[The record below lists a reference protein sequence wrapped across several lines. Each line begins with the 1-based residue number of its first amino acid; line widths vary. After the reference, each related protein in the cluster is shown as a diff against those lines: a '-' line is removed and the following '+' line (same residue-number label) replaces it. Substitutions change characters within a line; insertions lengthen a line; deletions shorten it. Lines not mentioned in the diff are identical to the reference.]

1 VAYHRR
7 VSLIVSFAADLKQKH
22 AKARAKLDKLR
33 ASMAAAEKDFD
44 ELDTALNVLTK
55 HGYIEDEAHPAAGIG
70 AAVATNETHMYL
82 LKFVP
87 EGEIGA
93 IAPKEVADIVRST
106 GRNDLDPDYIRTVL
120 WRLAQ
125 RGILMNKDGRYWRP
139 KKDEAP
145 DAEAS
150 EASNSMGPVGREGG
164 YPPSTPEGSIPSGS
178 TPVQAADEGDLDDDV
193 PF

>member
-1 VAYHRR
+1 VADTADFSDLVEKRTKAQTR
-7 VSLIVSFAADLKQKH
+7 VKSLET
-22 AKARAKLDKLR
+22 KL
-33 ASMAAAEKDFD
+33 AAARKDFD
-44 ELDTALNVLTK
+44 ELDVAVNVLTK

-82 LKFVP
+82 LKFGP